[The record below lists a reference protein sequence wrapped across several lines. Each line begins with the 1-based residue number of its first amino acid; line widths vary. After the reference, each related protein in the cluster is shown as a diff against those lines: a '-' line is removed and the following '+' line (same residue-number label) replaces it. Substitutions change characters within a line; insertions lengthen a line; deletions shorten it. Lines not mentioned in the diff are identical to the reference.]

1 MEGCLLAFILLLLLT
16 MLMAVVDFVGCGW
29 SVAKCQ
35 ENMKKRDRYEE
46 GVKKKRNNDTCII
59 KMAAIVFN

>member
-1 MEGCLLAFILLLLLT
+1 
-16 MLMAVVDFVGCGW
+16 MLMAVVDFGGCGW

-35 ENMKKRDRYEE
+35 EDMKKKDGYEE